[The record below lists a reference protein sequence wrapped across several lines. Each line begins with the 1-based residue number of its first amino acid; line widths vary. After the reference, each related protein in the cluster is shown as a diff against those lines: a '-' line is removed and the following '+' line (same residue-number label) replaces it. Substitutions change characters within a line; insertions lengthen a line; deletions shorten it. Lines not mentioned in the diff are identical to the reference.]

1 MRDLAENRFIL
12 PRFSCAASRELY
24 LLIVDGQY
32 GYVETQ
38 HLSLRKEVMAQAS
51 GKEQSRRKRRGVA
64 LLQNPAHR
72 PDEFQQTCL

>member
-1 MRDLAENRFIL
+1 MVEPLLANHRRLVALVMI
-12 PRFSCAASRELY
+12 
-24 LLIVDGQY
+24 DGQY

-38 HLSLRKEVMAQAS
+38 PLSLRKEVMAQAS
-51 GKEQSRRKRRGVA
+51 GKEQSRRERRGVA